1 MMTRTEYMAMAN
13 NALQHYE
20 RLIDS
25 LPRDAHIV
33 FVLSRE
39 VYLAM
44 LREEYQ
50 FDVRLTGTQAL
61 YHGVP
66 ICCINED
73 DAGEFFMPVVHSRN
87 FHHYEG
93 VQVNDFVLFND
104 ENNDYLY
111 KLVRLTPDAMYVDTG
126 LTVTF
131 LETPPRATVW
141 AEAVEGALAEA
152 AMAAD
157 AMPNIDM
164 AAALQE
170 AATADADTLAYNPE
184 ANAITYAGIPVEDY
198 AGIADVAA
206 VDDVTQWLRDNG
218 TELVGTIDRA
228 ITREELDRIADAW
241 NNTPAEPLTFAA
253 DRINTDPFVARI
265 NEEVLEQLAGWRPQ
279 YMAQWVTEP
288 AQTERPVRAKRK
300 TVVKEKELNPGDT
313 KLIDEYLNSF
323 LRSGV

>member
-1 MMTRTEYMAMAN
+1 MTRTEYMAMAD
-13 NALQHYE
+13 NALRHYE

-50 FDVRLTGTQAL
+50 FDAWLTGTQAL

-111 KLVRLTPDAMYVDTG
+111 KLVRLTPDAMYADTG

-152 AMAAD
+152 AM
-157 AMPNIDM
+157 PNINM
-164 AAALQE
+164 AA
-170 AATADADTLAYNPE
+170 TL
-184 ANAITYAGIPVEDY
+184 
-198 AGIADVAA
+198 
-206 VDDVTQWLRDNG
+206 
-218 TELVGTIDRA
+218 
-228 ITREELDRIADAW
+228 TREELDRIADAW
-241 NNTPAEPLTFAA
+241 NNA
-253 DRINTDPFVARI
+253 PFVARV

-279 YMAQWVTEP
+279 YTAQWMTEP

-323 LRSGV
+323 FEKRRVDAEGNTL

>member
-1 MMTRTEYMAMAN
+1 MMTRTEYMALAN

-20 RLIDS
+20 RLIES

-73 DAGEFFMPVVHSRN
+73 DAGEFFMPVVHSRG

-104 ENNDYLY
+104 EDNDYLY

-141 AEAVEGALAEA
+141 AEAVEGTLAEA
-152 AMAAD
+152 ATAA
-157 AMPNIDM
+157 
-164 AAALQE
+164 
-170 AATADADTLAYNPE
+170 ADTLAYNPE
-184 ANAITYAGIPVEDY
+184 ANTLTYAGIPVEDY

-206 VDDVTQWLRDNG
+206 VDDATQWLRDNG

-265 NEEVLEQLAGWRPQ
+265 NEEVFEQLAGWRPQ
-279 YMAQWVTEP
+279 YMAQWATEP
-288 AQTERPVRAKRK
+288 ARTERPVRAKRK
-300 TVVKEKELNPGDT
+300 TAVKEKELNPGDT

>member
-1 MMTRTEYMAMAN
+1 MMTRAEYMTMAEY
-13 NALQHYE
+13 AIAKYE
-20 RLIDS
+20 HLLNT
-25 LPRDAHIV
+25 LPRGTDIV
-33 FVLSRE
+33 FVVSRD

-44 LREEYQ
+44 ISYERTNVQ
-50 FDVRLTGTQAL
+50 VNFATGVNAA
-61 YHGVP
+61 YMGAP

-73 DAGEFFMPVVHSRN
+73 SEDFFMPVVYS
-87 FHHYEG
+87 HHFQHYNG
-93 VQVNDFVLFND
+93 VQVGDFVLFND
-104 ENNDYLY
+104 EDDDLLY
-111 KLVRLTPDAMYVDTG
+111 RLVRLTPETIYTDTG
-126 LTVTF
+126 LTVSFIDDT
-131 LETPPRATVW
+131 TPTRNHTDAV
-141 AEAVEGALAEA
+141 AAVAANAAVEATLATDMA
-152 AMAAD
+152 TAAAD
-157 AMPNIDM
+157 TIAYH
-164 AAALQE
+164 
-170 AATADADTLAYNPE
+170 AD
-184 ANAITYAGIPVEDY
+184 AITYAGIPVEDY